1 MANWVMRRG
10 WAWATLAT
18 VVLLPCG
25 CERKAGD
32 GAERPVGEARPNIVL
47 ISVDTLRADHLSCY
61 GYERATSPRI
71 DQLAAEG
78 ALFEEAISSTSWTLP
93 AHAAL
98 FTGLADSVHGCLD
111 DNQRL
116 DGRRVT
122 LAEHLKGAGYQTVGF
137 FSGPFLHPVFGL
149 SQGFDEYVDCTSFAE
164 WSSERTSSGQPL
176 VEGGGAM
183 LRAAADVT
191 NPTVYGRVRDWLRT
205 GHRRPFFMFIH
216 MWDVHADYIPPPP
229 YDRQFD
235 PDYEGPVTGRNVFF
249 DKSINAQM
257 PARDIAHL
265 VALYDGEIAWTD
277 YHVGMIMDELDALK
291 LRDSTI
297 VVLLSDHGEEF
308 FEHGGKDHRRTL
320 YDEVIHIPLIIRMPG
335 RVPAGG
341 RFSEQVRMIDV
352 LPTILE
358 LANVTPSK
366 AIMGQSLVPL
376 FEGEKLP
383 DDTLAVSELYSVGRK
398 LRSFRRN
405 EYKLIF
411 DEQRQRGLVFD
422 MLADPGEKTVLDDP
436 DNAKVRLALGD
447 VRQGLKWL
455 GDFVKIVGAADG
467 TSPELPDSLRQ
478 HLKTLGYIG
487 GSDED
492 EKQP

>member
-1 MANWVMRRG
+1 MTRTHPILTAI
-10 WAWATLAT
+10 ALAL
-18 VVLLPCG
+18 LLPCG
-25 CERKAGD
+25 CERKGGG
-32 GAERPVGEARPNIVL
+32 GAERPIEEVRPNVVL

-78 ALFEEAISSTSWTLP
+78 ALFETAISSTSWTLP

-122 LAEHLKGAGYQTVGF
+122 LAERLRDAGYQTVGF

-164 WSSERTSSGQPL
+164 WSSKRTTSGEPL

-183 LRAAADVT
+183 RRAAADVT
-191 NPTVYGRVRDWLRT
+191 NATVYGRVRDWLRSE
-205 GHRRPFFMFIH
+205 HRQPFFMFIH

-235 PDYEGPVTGRNVFF
+235 PDYKGPVTGRNVFF
-249 DKSINAQM
+249 DESINAQM

-335 RVPAGG
+335 RVPARG
-341 RFSEQVRMIDV
+341 RFSEQARMIDV

-358 LANVTPSK
+358 LANVTPPK
-366 AIMGQSLVPL
+366 VIMGQSLVPL
-376 FEGEKLP
+376 FKGEKLP
-383 DDTLAVSELYSVGRK
+383 DDTLALSELYSVGRK

-411 DEQRQRGLVFD
+411 DERRQRGLVFD
-422 MLADPGEKTVLDDP
+422 LLADPGEKTVLADP
-436 DNAKVRLALGD
+436 DNATVRLALGD
-447 VRQGLKWL
+447 MRQGLKWL
-455 GDFVKIVGAADG
+455 SDFIKIVGAADG
-467 TSPELPDSLRQ
+467 TSPELPNSLRQ
-478 HLKTLGYIG
+478 HLETLGYIG

-492 EKQP
+492 EQQP